1 MAGEPNPLKAGKPA
15 QIAKDM
21 LGEALGQIQDI
32 KNEALNVED
41 VTASIARA
49 VGALFAVQSSEP
61 FEPAHTAGVC
71 HAMDHLRDTL
81 QLMQDV
87 GGDEPALTNATQT
100 IAKTLAILYPVSK
113 VQERQSLMPN
123 RPPSIIGKQLPD
135 DPRRSVQRVGIE
147 ADIGFQ
153 SDTNFFTGFSE
164 DISAGGIFIATFDLR
179 AIGSKMSVNFTLPD
193 GHLVSVEG
201 VVRWLREYNE
211 TTPNVEPG
219 MGVQFV
225 GLQQRDETAINSF
238 LSQREP
244 MFYDA

>member
-1 MAGEPNPLKAGKPA
+1 MARESIPIVAGRPA

-32 KNEALNVED
+32 DTKGLNVED
-41 VTASIARA
+41 VTASIAKA

-71 HAMDHLRDTL
+71 HAMDHLRETL

-87 GGDEPALTNATQT
+87 RSDEPALASATQT

-113 VQERQSLMPN
+113 VQERQSLMPE
-123 RPPSIIGKQLPD
+123 RPPSIIGKQLPQ
-135 DPRRSVQRVGIE
+135 DPRRSVQRVAIE

-153 SDTNFFTGFSE
+153 SDTNFFTGFTE
-164 DISAGGIFIATFDLR
+164 DISAGGLFIATFDTR
-179 AIGSKMSVNFTLPD
+179 QIGSSILVNFTLPD
-193 GHLVSVEG
+193 GRLVSTNG
-201 VVRWLREYNE
+201 VVRWVREYNE
-211 TTPNVEPG
+211 TTPDIEPG

-225 GLQQRDETAINSF
+225 DLNQEDENAINGF
-238 LSQREP
+238 LTQREP
-244 MFYDA
+244 MFYEA

>member
-1 MAGEPNPLKAGKPA
+1 MSRVSIPLKAGRPA

-32 KNEALNVED
+32 SDESLNVED
-41 VTASIARA
+41 VTGSIAKA
-49 VGALFAVQSSEP
+49 VGSLFAVQSSDP

-71 HAMDHLRDTL
+71 HAMDHLRNTL

-87 GGDEPALTNATQT
+87 QSDEPALANATQI

-113 VQERQSLMPN
+113 VQERQSLAPH
-123 RPPSIIGKQLPD
+123 RPAAIAGDKLPS
-135 DPRRSVQRVGIE
+135 DPRRSVQRRAIE

-164 DISAGGIFIATFDLR
+164 DISAGGIFVATFDTKPL
-179 AIGSKMSVNFTLPD
+179 GSKMLINFTLPD
-193 GHLVSVEG
+193 GHLVSTDG
-201 VVRWLREYNE
+201 VVRWVREYND
-211 TTPNVEPG
+211 TTPDVEPG

-225 GLQQRDETAINSF
+225 DLNQHDQLAINDF
-238 LSQREP
+238 ITQREP
-244 MFYDA
+244 MFYEA